1 MTNWSFL
8 SASNWT
14 LSEDR
19 SRRMIVSQRS
29 TPEVKANME
38 LLIFIIL
45 VIGAVVAFD
54 LLAAAF
60 GVDSRPAMN
69 DDRATMWR
77 I

>member
-1 MTNWSFL
+1 
-8 SASNWT
+8 
-14 LSEDR
+14 
-19 SRRMIVSQRS
+19 
-29 TPEVKANME
+29 ME
-38 LLIFIIL
+38 ILIFIIL